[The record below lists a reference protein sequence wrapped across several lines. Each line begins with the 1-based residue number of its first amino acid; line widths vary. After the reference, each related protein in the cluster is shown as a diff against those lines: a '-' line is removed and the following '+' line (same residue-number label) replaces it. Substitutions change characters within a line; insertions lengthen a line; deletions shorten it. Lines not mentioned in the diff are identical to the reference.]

1 MENRVDRAGLPPRDE
16 QLTLSADEFFPSS
29 ALFQRQATSPIK
41 RNGRSLARRKEE
53 LALFIVLALLVIAV
67 CVSTGFL
74 VLRSLAKPGPSKKW
88 SFQPEGYVGITF
100 SPIVA
105 NGMVYVLFEGRGI
118 FDDSRLYALDARSGR
133 VEWSYRLHG
142 FIPFSPVQA
151 NHMVYVVSDDGVDG
165 GSTLYALDAVSG
177 HEKWA
182 YQTDSDSWSSPLVV
196 NGIIYLDSKDGNL
209 YALDALSGHK
219 LWTRQLGGDFFTSPT
234 VANSMVYVVSDDLVA
249 KESTLY
255 ALDAVTGHKKWAYQE
270 TNSTLV
276 SSQPTV
282 ANGTVYLASS
292 DGTLDALDAVMGH
305 KKWSYRQWSYQ
316 MGSFNF
322 SILMVVNG
330 VVYVDGGFFDGS
342 NYNGYLYALNAQ
354 SGDKI
359 WASQNQVIPATPVVA
374 NGVAYLLSTNGS
386 LYALDAVT
394 GHKEWSFQVGK
405 LNPDAPEPIEVNGI
419 VYVRSPGGTLHAL
432 DAASGREEWSFQ
444 VEGFVWLSP
453 TMANGIIYMDDLDKL
468 DAIHPPGMAS

>member
-1 MENRVDRAGLPPRDE
+1 MENRVDRAGLPLRDE
-16 QLTLSADEFFPSS
+16 QLTFSEDEFFPSS
-29 ALFQRQATSPIK
+29 ALFRRQATSPIK

-53 LALFIVLALLVIAV
+53 LALFIVVALLVIAV

-74 VLRSLAKPGPSKKW
+74 VLRSLAKPEAIKKW
-88 SFQPEGYVGITF
+88 SYKTGIGVAF
-100 SPIVA
+100 SPVLA
-105 NGMVYVLFEGRGI
+105 NGIVYALFDNDI
-118 FDDSRLYALDARSGR
+118 FDNHTLYALDARSGR
-133 VEWSYRLHG
+133 VEWSYRLQG

-151 NHMVYVVSDDGVDG
+151 NHMVYVVSDDVVDG

-182 YQTDSDSWSSPLVV
+182 YQTDGGSWSSPLVV
-196 NGIIYLDSKDGNL
+196 NGMTYLDSKDGNL
-209 YALDALSGHK
+209 YALDALLGHK
-219 LWTRQLGGDFFTSPT
+219 LWTRQLGGDSFISPT
-234 VANSMVYVVSDDLVA
+234 VANSMVYVISDDLGA

-270 TNSTLV
+270 TNSTLLN
-276 SSQPTV
+276 SQPTV

-322 SILMVVNG
+322 SILLVVNG

-359 WASQNQVIPATPVVA
+359 WASQNQIIPATPVVA

-419 VYVRSPGGTLHAL
+419 VYVRSTGGTLHAL

-453 TMANGIIYMDDLDKL
+453 TVANSIIYMDDLDQL
-468 DAIHPPGMAS
+468 DAIQPPGMAS

>member
-1 MENRVDRAGLPPRDE
+1 MENRVDRAGLPLRDE
-16 QLTLSADEFFPSS
+16 QLTFSEDEFFPSS
-29 ALFQRQATSPIK
+29 ALFRRQATSPIK

-53 LALFIVLALLVIAV
+53 LALFIVVALLVIAV

-74 VLRSLAKPGPSKKW
+74 VLRSLAKPEAIKKW
-88 SFQPEGYVGITF
+88 SYKTGIGVAF
-100 SPIVA
+100 SPVLA
-105 NGMVYVLFEGRGI
+105 NGIVYALFDNDI
-118 FDDSRLYALDARSGR
+118 FDNHTLYALDARSGR
-133 VEWSYRLHG
+133 VEWSYRLQG

-151 NHMVYVVSDDGVDG
+151 NHMVYVVSDDVVDG

-182 YQTDSDSWSSPLVV
+182 YQTDGGSWSSPLVV
-196 NGIIYLDSKDGNL
+196 NGMTYLDSKDGNL
-209 YALDALSGHK
+209 YALDALLGHK
-219 LWTRQLGGDFFTSPT
+219 LWTRQLGGDSFISPT
-234 VANSMVYVVSDDLVA
+234 VANSMVYVISDDLGA

-255 ALDAVTGHKKWAYQE
+255 ALDAVTGR
-270 TNSTLV
+270 
-276 SSQPTV
+276 
-282 ANGTVYLASS
+282 
-292 DGTLDALDAVMGH
+292 

-322 SILMVVNG
+322 SILLVVNG

-359 WASQNQVIPATPVVA
+359 WASQNQIIPATPVVA

-419 VYVRSPGGTLHAL
+419 VYVRSTGGTLHAL

-453 TMANGIIYMDDLDKL
+453 TVANSIIYMDDLDQL
-468 DAIHPPGMAS
+468 DAIQPPGMAS

>member
-1 MENRVDRAGLPPRDE
+1 MENRVDRVGLPPRDE
-16 QLTLSADEFFPSS
+16 LLTLSADEFSPSS

-41 RNGRSLARRKEE
+41 RHGRSFARRKEE
-53 LALFIVLALLVIAV
+53 LALFLVLALLVIAV

-88 SFQPEGYVGITF
+88 SFQPEVYIVITF
-100 SPIVA
+100 SPIIA
-105 NGMVYVLFEGRGI
+105 NGMVYVLFEGHSI
-118 FDDSRLYALDARSGR
+118 FDNSRLYALDARSGR
-133 VEWSYRLHG
+133 VAWSYRLQG

-165 GSTLYALDAVSG
+165 GSTMYALDAVSG

-196 NGIIYLDSKDGNL
+196 NGIMYLDSKDGNL

-219 LWTRQLGGDFFTSPT
+219 LWTRQLGGDLFISPT
-234 VANSMVYVVSDDLVA
+234 VANSMVYVISDDLVA

-255 ALDAVTGHKKWAYQE
+255 
-270 TNSTLV
+270 
-276 SSQPTV
+276 
-282 ANGTVYLASS
+282 
-292 DGTLDALDAVMGH
+292 ALDAVMGH

-359 WASQNQVIPATPVVA
+359 WASQNQIIPGTPVVA

-394 GHKEWSFQVGK
+394 GHKEWSFQVGR

-419 VYVRSPGGTLHAL
+419 VYVRSTGGTPHAL
-432 DAASGREEWSFQ
+432 DAASGREEWSYQ

-453 TMANGIIYMDDLDKL
+453 TVANGIIYMD
-468 DAIHPPGMAS
+468 